1 MRGPALRRDH
11 VIAASLAGAVVIV
24 VGYASGIGL
33 RPGGTADAATPPVVA
48 DGGHPAT
55 PATPGTQPLPAG
67 QPPSDVPPVP
77 LPAVPVGDQPAQTVP
92 SIPSMPSMPGGV
104 GVVPTPEPEPTEPGS
119 PDPTPTSPPSTP
131 PPPGTDVPP
140 CQPGVPQQVL
150 DTVGGLPLL
159 GAVTTGLGVTGPSGV
174 GALVLGY
181 CRTTD
186 GNLEP
191 AMVPAGAV
199 GVPATTVQSGR

>member
-33 RPGGTADAATPPVVA
+33 RPGTAAATPPVVA
-48 DGGHPAT
+48 DGGHPPAAPQT
-55 PATPGTQPLPAG
+55 PAPQPLPVG
-67 QPPSDVPPVP
+67 QLPTGGPPSP
-77 LPAVPVGDQPAQTVP
+77 LPAVPVGDVPAAP
-92 SIPSMPSMPGGV
+92 MPSMPGA
-104 GVVPTPEPEPTEPGS
+104 VPIPDPGS
-119 PDPTPTSPPSTP
+119 PDPGSPPSSPPPSTSP
-131 PPPGTDVPP
+131 APPPGTDVPT

-159 GAVTTGLGVTGPSGV
+159 GAVTSGLGVTGPDGV

-181 CRTTD
+181 CRNPD
-186 GNLEP
+186 GGLEP
-191 AMVPAGAV
+191 AMVPATAV
-199 GVPATTVQSGR
+199 TTVPSGR